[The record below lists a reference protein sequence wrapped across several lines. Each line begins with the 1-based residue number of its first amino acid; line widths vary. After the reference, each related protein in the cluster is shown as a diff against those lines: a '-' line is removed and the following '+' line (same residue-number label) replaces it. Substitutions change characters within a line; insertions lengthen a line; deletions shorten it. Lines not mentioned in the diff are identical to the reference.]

1 MRQAMK
7 QYVVAESKWQDL
19 NTSKEKVSQSINQLL
34 SEDITEELIRQVY
47 LSVAC
52 LCCPLSTHGL

>member
-47 LSVAC
+47 LSMAC
-52 LCCPLSTHGL
+52 FCCLLSTFVL

>member
-19 NTSKEKVSQSINQLL
+19 NTSKERVSQSINQLL
-34 SEDITEELIRQVY
+34 SENITEALIRQVY
-47 LSVAC
+47 LSMAC
-52 LCCPLSTHGL
+52 FCSH